1 MPLADGFDAIA
12 AALPA
17 MAREGEIVTA
27 WVEAE
32 RSDFVRF
39 NRGRVRQAGSVE
51 RCTVQV
57 RLLARGRSASI
68 VFTLPRPG
76 DTGSLRDAIAAL
88 REVVAGAPPDPW
100 SEPPGPL
107 VQARTVEPGAAAPA
121 EAIVDDVVRAAD
133 GADLVGFAASGPVLR
148 GFASSLGHALVHETG
163 RASLELSVYAPGA
176 LHEPA
181 LRDKAA
187 RLTWSGPTWDAPA
200 VAARIAAARER
211 AGILVRPV
219 RRLEP
224 GAVRML
230 FAPRAT
236 AELIGMLGWGGF
248 SARAHLTGQSPLAA
262 LRAGTAAFAPMVSLH
277 DAPGAHGV
285 PRFGPEGMLRPAEHA
300 LVCAGAHAGWL
311 ACPRTAREFGIGH
324 DGADASESP
333 SALAMAPGALPEDD
347 ALAALDTGVWV
358 SNLWYLNWSDRHA
371 CRMTGMTRFA
381 CLWVERGV
389 PVAPIAA
396 ARLDDSLYRVLGS
409 ELEALGDR
417 APWLADTDTYD
428 ARAVGGVAAPMA
440 LVRAVRVVG

>member
-12 AALPA
+12 SALPA
-17 MAREGEIVTA
+17 LAGDGEIITA

-57 RLLARGRSASI
+57 RLLAGGRSATL
-68 VFTLPRPG
+68 VYTLPRAG
-76 DTGSLRDAIAAL
+76 DLGGLRDAIATL
-88 REVVAGAPPDPW
+88 RDTVAAAPPDPW

-107 VQARTVEPGAAAPA
+107 ARSRTVEPAVPVPP
-121 EAIVDDVVRAAD
+121 EAIVDGVVRAAD

-163 RASLELSVYAPGA
+163 RSSLDLSVYAPGA
-176 LHEPA
+176 LQDPA

-187 RLTWSGPTWDAPA
+187 KEDWSGATWDLHAIA
-200 VAARIAAARER
+200 GRVASARER
-211 AGILVRPV
+211 AALLVRPA

-224 GAVRML
+224 GPVRML

-236 AELIGMLGWGGF
+236 ADLVGMLGWGGF
-248 SARAHLTGQSPLAA
+248 SARAHLTGQSPLGA
-262 LRAGTAAFAPMVSLH
+262 LRAGTASFASGVTLH
-277 DAPGAHGV
+277 DAPQAHGV
-285 PRFGPEGMLRPAEHA
+285 PQFGPDGMVRPDEHA
-300 LVCAGAHAGWL
+300 LVRDGAHAGWL
-311 ACPRTAREFGIGH
+311 ACPRTAREFGIAHG
-324 DGADASESP
+324 GADASESP
-333 SALAMAPGALPEDD
+333 AALAMAPGELPEGE
-347 ALAALDTGVWV
+347 ALAALGTGVCV

-371 CRMTGMTRFA
+371 CRITGMTRFA

-389 PVAPIAA
+389 PVAPITA
-396 ARLDDSLYRVLGS
+396 ARIDDSLYRMLGS

-417 APWLADTDTYD
+417 APWMADTDTYE
-428 ARAVGGVAAPMA
+428 ARAVGGVAAPSA